1 MLVCLSADNRQ
12 AVDQLVDNAMAAGAI
27 RRADTIEDLAALF
40 GLPASALAATLS
52 ETQAMAAGVGT
63 DPFGRDFT
71 RKPALGPPF
80 YGVRVTGALFH
91 TQGGLDIDTGARV
104 LARDGSALPN
114 LLAGGGA
121 SRGLSG
127 SERDGYFSGGGL
139 LAAVTL
145 GRIAGEMAAHLVGPL
160 ARS

>member
-1 MLVCLSADNRQ
+1 
-12 AVDQLVDNAMAAGAI
+12 MAAGAV
-27 RRADTIEDLAALF
+27 RSADSIEALAGLF
-40 GLPASALAATLS
+40 GLPPLALATTL
-52 ETQAMAAGVGT
+52 EDTRKMEAGKRS

-71 RKPALGPPF
+71 GKPALAAPF

-91 TQGGLDIDTGARV
+91 TQGGLEIDPEARV
-104 LARDGSALPN
+104 LRRDGTALPN

-127 SERDGYFSGGGL
+127 PECGGYFSGGGL

-145 GRIAGEMAAHLVGPL
+145 GGIAGATAARL
-160 ARS
+160 AGAMKR